1 MPHYKDGS
9 EAKVGDFV
17 RGVPYNVKD
26 SQGEPREVCG
36 TLISITPGQDACNC
50 MVAFVE
56 ELDLNQVYG
65 ATGAIALRRPAGDVR
80 TYTIRTDYGQAD
92 AFEKIGR

>member
-1 MPHYKDGS
+1 MPHYKDGT

-17 RGVPYNVKD
+17 RGATYNIKD
-26 SQGEPREVCG
+26 SKGEPREICG

-56 ELDLNQVYG
+56 ELDLESVYSNVPV
-65 ATGAIALRRPAGDVR
+65 IALRRPVGDVR
-80 TYTIRTDYGQAD
+80 TYTIRTDYGEVK
-92 AFEKIGR
+92 AFEKVG